1 MRVSLRFNIEPAV
14 IRGVRLW
21 TNALRSAKVENS
33 ATTQN
38 LECGLY
44 YNLVCAVYVQNV
56 QMNIFTK
63 LTQNS

>member
-14 IRGVRLW
+14 VRGVRPW
-21 TNALRSAKVENS
+21 TDALRSAKAENTI
-33 ATTQN
+33 TTQN

-44 YNLVCAVYVQNV
+44 YNLVYAVYVQNM

-63 LTQNS
+63 LT